1 MTGSRRHEPVNV
13 TPRDR
18 DGLEAPVRPVL
29 SRQRGARSQMGLMAV
44 AAVAIVVLAAGIGL
58 GGSDHVPGPSA
69 DDPSP
74 RVSTGAPRSSGREPV
89 ASPERTAMNSSGCIP
104 ADPADL
110 PRVKV
115 ASTHDER
122 HAALGVGRPGEE
134 EATDGPLA
142 TLPTSAWP
150 VPVPSSALIL
160 ESASDIVVAADKDA
174 CMRSVV
180 AEYLAVTDLG
190 GAPTTLGLGEGNVV
204 PPQPRVVLG
213 GLPIGD
219 WLVRVVVDF
228 ATGVAGDEDSAVVER
243 FFRVTTDVNPAV
255 SPEVTPAVA
264 CATLDP
270 DTVVG
275 LSLRVGDAEPVAGVD
290 LDTYTGDITRTGAIV
305 EGSML
310 DPLILSIDDDA
321 CATSWTVQWLDAG
334 GGPMFEV
341 VQENRTDNPYLVSQ
355 NRIELT
361 PEQGILG
368 HGAVTALVRLGTN
381 RTVRAG
387 WELNI
392 TGPPLP
398 TVTFSG
404 PDGDVVIGIPGCGA
418 NWSHPDGRSSF
429 ELCEAT
435 LIPETVRL
443 LTIRSGDIVDIAA
456 PGTQLLNWWVQ
467 CGTRGG
473 RNGSE
478 FDYSGYCDL
487 GGGTSPPMRFR
498 PHPGR
503 WMIQVYVGA
512 QLEDGGQY
520 FAPYLVEILAEP

>member
-1 MTGSRRHEPVNV
+1 VAVTG
-13 TPRDR
+13 
-18 DGLEAPVRPVL
+18 
-29 SRQRGARSQMGLMAV
+29 
-44 AAVAIVVLAAGIGL
+44 VAITVLAAGIGF
-58 GGSDHVPGPSA
+58 GGSDLVPGPSA
-69 DDPSP
+69 DDASP
-74 RVSTGAPRSSGREPV
+74 RASAGDPRSSGREPA

-110 PRVKV
+110 PGIKV

-122 HAALGVGRPGEE
+122 VAARGMGRPGEE
-134 EATDGPLA
+134 EAPDGPLA

-150 VPVPSSALIL
+150 VPGPSSALIL
-160 ESASDIVVAADKDA
+160 ESSSDIVVAADEDA

-180 AEYLAVTDLG
+180 AEYLAASDLG
-190 GAPTTLGLGEGNVV
+190 GVPTVLGLGEGNVA

-219 WLVRVVVDF
+219 WLVRVVVRF
-228 ATGVAGDEDSAVVER
+228 ATGVAGDEDTAVVER

-275 LSLRVGDAEPVAGVD
+275 LSLRVGAAEPVAGVD
-290 LDTYTGDITRTGAIV
+290 LDTYAGDITMTGAIV
-305 EGSML
+305 EGSLL

-341 VQENRTDNPYLVSQ
+341 VQENRSDNPYLVSQ
-355 NRIELT
+355 NRIELN
-361 PEQGILG
+361 PQQSIIG
-368 HGAVTALVRLGTN
+368 HGAITAVVRLGMN

-392 TGPPLP
+392 SGPPLP

-404 PDGDVVIGIPGCGA
+404 PDGDPVIGIPGCGA

-443 LTIRSGDIVDIAA
+443 LTVRSGDIVDIAA
-456 PGTQLLNWWVQ
+456 PGMDLLHWSVQ

-478 FDYSGYCDL
+478 FDYSGSCDL
-487 GGGTSPPMRFR
+487 GGGPSAPMRFR
-498 PHPGR
+498 PYPGR
-503 WMIQVYVGA
+503 WMIQAYVGA